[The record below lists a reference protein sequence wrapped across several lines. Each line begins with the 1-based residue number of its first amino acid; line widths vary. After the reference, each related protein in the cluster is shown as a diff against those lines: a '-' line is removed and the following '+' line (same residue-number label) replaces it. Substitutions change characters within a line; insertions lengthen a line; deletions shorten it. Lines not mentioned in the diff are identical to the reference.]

1 MLVVK
6 NDLYKNKINLC
17 IWKNILLCGYKW
29 FPVCFCHLNFFFVSG
44 KCNVAQEL
52 AGERPM
58 AFLRMPLL
66 LLHARMLHVAGHLFI
81 EEGNLNLFL
90 I

>member
-1 MLVVK
+1 LDLEKIYFFFVVT
-6 NDLYKNKINLC
+6 NDFLY
-17 IWKNILLCGYKW
+17 
-29 FPVCFCHLNFFFVSG
+29 VCHLNFFFVPG
-44 KCNVAQEL
+44 KCNLAQEL